1 MKKQLKNQVHG
12 SFDTKILAKFT
23 KQKANIAPIAD
34 PVNDIDPIHRNAF
47 PPRSRNTEVM
57 ESLM

>member
-1 MKKQLKNQVHG
+1 MSEQFYNQVHG

-34 PVNDIDPIHRNAF
+34 PVNDVDPIHRNAL
-47 PPRSRNTEVM
+47 PPRSRNTEVID
-57 ESLM
+57 SLI